1 MATTL
6 TWGRSSLE
14 AATSPPASGS
24 ELPWRGLSF
33 ATLSWSS
40 WMNPQHRSTR
50 RAEAALFAAVRELFA
65 GRSVI
70 LISHRFATVR
80 LADHIYVLEAG
91 RLIEHGD
98 HDELMA
104 RNGLY
109 AELFTMQASAFGLYE
124 TS

>member
-1 MATTL
+1 M
-6 TWGRSSLE
+6 
-14 AATSPPASGS
+14 
-24 ELPWRGLSF
+24 
-33 ATLSWSS
+33 
-40 WMNPQHRSTR
+40 
-50 RAEAALFAAVRELFA
+50 RELFA

-124 TS
+124 AS